1 MTRPATAGVRRRQTI
16 LIVDDTLTHIQILGG
31 ILGEDYEV
39 RFATG
44 GREAL
49 DQIDRSPPTG
59 PLPDLILLDII
70 MPDLDGYE
78 VCRRL
83 KADPRTRDILV
94 IFITVKDG
102 EADEA
107 EGLAVGA
114 VDYITK
120 PFGAD
125 IVKARVRTH
134 LDLKRYR
141 DELERRVEE
150 RTAELKGANARLRE
164 EIEKTRLMQDHLIQT
179 ETLATTGRLAA
190 TVAHEVNTPLQGITS
205 LLDNLSY
212 IRGETDGA
220 DEIIGL
226 LKRAFAQIRD
236 TVRRLH
242 SLNLPI
248 RLQKQ
253 PVSLN
258 DTISETSAIIGGMSK
273 KRGVRLQLALDPN
286 LPRIL
291 GAPQALT
298 QIFLNLIA
306 NAIDAMPE
314 GGTVTVTT
322 AVEGADAVATVADT
336 GPGLAE
342 ADLPHLFSPFF
353 TREKP
358 QGMGIGLFVCRGIVA
373 DHRGSLSA
381 ENTPD
386 GGAVFTVRLPLP
398 EPDPDG

>member
-1 MTRPATAGVRRRQTI
+1 MSGPRAASGRQTI
-16 LIVDDTLTHIQILGG
+16 LIVDDTPTHIQILGD
-31 ILGEDYEV
+31 ILGDDYEV
-39 RFATG
+39 RFARG

-49 DQIDRSPPTG
+49 DHIDRSLADG
-59 PLPDLILLDII
+59 PLPDLILLDIL
-70 MPDLDGYE
+70 MPEMDGYE

-120 PFGAD
+120 PFGGE

-141 DELERRVEE
+141 DDLEQRVSE
-150 RTAELKGANARLRE
+150 RTAEIMEANDRLRE
-164 EIEKTRLMQDHLIQT
+164 EIEKTRRIRDQLVQV

-212 IRGETDGA
+212 LCSETDGA

-226 LKRAFAQIRD
+226 VKRAFTQIRD

-242 SLNLPI
+242 SLNLPVRI
-248 RLQKQ
+248 RKQ
-253 PVSLN
+253 PVNLN
-258 DTISETSAIIGGMSK
+258 DTISETAAILGGMSK
-273 KRGVRLQLALDPN
+273 KRGIRLQLALDPD
-286 LPRIL
+286 LPRIH

-298 QIFLNLIA
+298 QVFINLMA
-306 NAIDAMPE
+306 NAIDAMPD
-314 GGTVTVTT
+314 GGRVTVTT
-322 AVEGADAVATVADT
+322 AVSGDDAVATVADT

-373 DHRGSLSA
+373 DHGGSLSA
-381 ENTPD
+381 ANTLD
-386 GGAVFTVRLPLP
+386 GGAAFTVRLPLP